1 MDTLKNYLKT
11 NSTNLLL
18 AGIPIITLGSYIFFQ
33 KSLNQCQKKHIKNI
47 NDIRK
52 NEIYNLKR
60 RYKEQIKEYERRV
73 MELNIK
79 LQLLTSDYNSLFH
92 EQVTPRNPNSLRF
105 KAPLDLINIQP
116 KVESIEESKEK
127 MS

>member
-1 MDTLKNYLKT
+1 MNEKQNNCGLKLCNT
-11 NSTNLLL
+11 FV

-92 EQVTPRNPNSLRF
+92 EQVAPRNPNSLRF

-127 MS
+127 IS